1 MVAIYILLAL
11 GSFHPGDP
19 GWSQSNY
26 QGEIENVTGAV
37 GAWLADVL
45 FYFFGYTA
53 YLIPIIIAGSG
64 WLIFRRAH
72 RLLEVDYF
80 SVGLRLIGFLLM
92 VLSLAALASMNAG
105 DIYEFSAGG
114 VAGDVIAQA
123 MLPYFNQLG
132 THCCCFALSARV
144 LPC

>member
-1 MVAIYILLAL
+1 LSQGNSVRTLSGLQRLLEGGLILCCMIAIYILLAL

-53 YLIPIIIAGSG
+53 YLIPIIIAGTG
-64 WLIFRRAH
+64 WLIFRRAQPGC
-72 RLLEVDYF
+72 L
-80 SVGLRLIGFLLM
+80 GQ
-92 VLSLAALASMNAG
+92 
-105 DIYEFSAGG
+105 YE
-114 VAGDVIAQA
+114 
-123 MLPYFNQLG
+123 
-132 THCCCFALSARV
+132 CR
-144 LPC
+144 